1 MTLFPK
7 VYSNGIGVSLK
18 LFNHWEQAR
27 IAKLNQVVIID
38 ENPTNIFMGIITK
51 ARLTALTETK
61 LGYRTFSDRITEAK
75 NDNRYMAVTTIFLSH
90 SHDDKEEVKKAVV
103 FLRGVGV
110 RVYIDW
116 LDPSMPPFTNAETAN
131 KIKKRI
137 KECNKFI
144 LLATN
149 SAIASKWCNWELGFG
164 DAQKYIDKIALFPLS
179 ESSGTWSGSE
189 YLRIYPRIEES
200 DYTSENYKVIYP
212 DGKIMPVS
220 DWLKL

>member
-1 MTLFPK
+1 
-7 VYSNGIGVSLK
+7 
-18 LFNHWEQAR
+18 
-27 IAKLNQVVIID
+27 
-38 ENPTNIFMGIITK
+38 MGILSK

-75 NDNRYMAVTTIFLSH
+75 NDSRSLATTTIFLSH
-90 SHDDKEEVKKAVV
+90 SHDDKEEIKKAVV
-103 FLRGVGV
+103 FLRGIGV

-116 LDPSMPPFTNAETAN
+116 LDSSMPPFTSAETAD
-131 KIKKRI
+131 KIKKKI

-149 SAIASKWCNWELGFG
+149 SAIASKWCNWELGLG
-164 DAQKYIDKIALFPLS
+164 DAQKYIDRIALFPLS
-179 ESSGTWSGSE
+179 ENSGTWNGAE

-200 DYTSENYKVIYP
+200 NYTNEYYKVIYP
-212 DGKIMPVS
+212 DGKEMALL

>member
-1 MTLFPK
+1 
-7 VYSNGIGVSLK
+7 
-18 LFNHWEQAR
+18 
-27 IAKLNQVVIID
+27 
-38 ENPTNIFMGIITK
+38 MGILSK

-75 NDNRYMAVTTIFLSH
+75 NDSRTLATTTIFLSH

-103 FLRGVGV
+103 FLRGIGI

-116 LDPSMPPFTNAETAN
+116 LDPSMPPFTSAETAD
-131 KIKKRI
+131 KIKKKI

-149 SAIASKWCNWELGFG
+149 SAIASKWCNWELGLG
-164 DAQKYIDKIALFPLS
+164 DAQKYIDRIALFPLS
-179 ESSGTWSGSE
+179 ENSGAWNGAE

-200 DYTSENYKVIYP
+200 NYTSEYYKVIYP
-212 DGKIMPVS
+212 DGKEMAVS

>member
-1 MTLFPK
+1 
-7 VYSNGIGVSLK
+7 
-18 LFNHWEQAR
+18 
-27 IAKLNQVVIID
+27 
-38 ENPTNIFMGIITK
+38 MGIITK
-51 ARLTALTETK
+51 ARLTTLTETK

-75 NDNRYMAVTTIFLSH
+75 NDNRYLAVTTIFLSH

-103 FLRGVGV
+103 FLRSIGV

-116 LDPSMPPFTNAETAN
+116 LDSSMPPFTSAETAD
-131 KIKKRI
+131 KIKKKI

-149 SAIASKWCNWELGFG
+149 NAITSRWCNWELGFG
-164 DAQKYIDKIALFPLS
+164 DAQKYINKIALFPLA
-179 ESSGTWSGSE
+179 ENSSTWSGTE

-200 DYTSENYKVIYP
+200 DYTSEYYKVIYP
-212 DGKIMPVS
+212 DGKEISVM